1 MSEISRDESHSPHSS
16 QRPSRRQRWLVVMIG
31 LAGVAI
37 SVVAWRVL
45 IESQFTADADAR
57 IRSLERQFEKD
68 AEIVHF
74 LATFYASS
82 EEVTR
87 DEFRKYT
94 TSVLSPHEDMEADLK
109 ALLWVPR
116 VAGNDQVSAEEA
128 LAEFEAKA
136 REEGTSEDPEY
147 SEYLD
152 YRVREMIFKDR
163 TEQTAKREEY
173 FPVFFAEP
181 KPEREALLGL
191 DLASGPI
198 CAEAIRE
205 ARETGRATVSG
216 RTSLGPAEAED
227 TLLVFKAVYREEAD
241 TPEARQRPEN
251 LSGFVVSV
259 ISIGEMMAQAPSY
272 FAAGGIDVRMSDQ
285 PGEAKDSWNRRTKKL
300 DTPGHPWSIHCTL
313 TSEYLIGTRSRGPIA
328 ALAAGLL
335 ITALITLYVNVLAG
349 RTAQVEQLVVQRAAE
364 LRRANETL
372 EQEIADRKRAEDVLE
387 HSRALYSSLVETLPV
402 QMLRKDLGGRFTFAN
417 RAFCKLL
424 EKPLDE
430 ILGKTDFDFYP
441 RDLAQKYREDD
452 RRVVETGELFEDVER
467 NEKDGRVRYVQVLK
481 SAVRDAEGKIIGTQ
495 AIFWDVTKRKEA
507 EAALEQERYLL
518 HALMD
523 NLPHNIYFK
532 DTASRF
538 TRINKALARWFA
550 LGSASEALGKTD
562 FDYFTDEHATQARAD
577 ELEVMRT
584 GRPLL
589 DREEKETWVNG
600 KVTWATTTKL
610 PLYDED
616 GRVVGTFGISRD
628 ITEKKQAAEALRAA
642 KEAAEAAN
650 RAKSDFLAHMS
661 HEIRT
666 PLNAIIGMTELVL
679 DTRLDSSQ
687 QEYLRM
693 VRESGDSLLAV
704 INDIL
709 DFSKI
714 EAGKLD
720 LERVTFDLHESLGDT
735 MKTLALRAH
744 VKGLELACQIQPDVP
759 SGLIGDAGRLRQI
772 VINLVGNAIKF
783 TEEGEVVLRVR
794 RESES
799 GDETTLHFSVA
810 DTGIGIP
817 EDKRDVIF
825 HMFEQADTSTTRR
838 YGGTGLGLAIA
849 SRLVDSMGGRIWVES
864 EPQRGSTFHFTARFA
879 PAAADSP
886 EQRRVQ
892 RAHLGGLR
900 TLIVDDNA
908 TNRRILEEMLRNWEM
923 QPTAVEGAVEA
934 LRLMNQAQQEGR
946 PFRLVLSDAN
956 MPEIDGFDLARQIK
970 EDSSLG
976 STVIMMLTSGDRP
989 GDVARCEQLGVAAY
1003 LLKPIKQSE
1012 LFDAIVMALGI
1023 AAVEDEGDKTLL
1035 AERARRIGPLR
1046 VLLAEDSLVGQKL
1059 IVGLFESH
1067 GHTVVVAG
1075 NGVEALETLEQQD
1088 FDLVLMDVQMPDMDG
1103 LEAASAIR
1111 VREKQTGSHVPI
1123 IAMTAH
1129 AMKGDRQKC
1138 LDAGMDEY
1146 VAKPIRA
1153 KRLFDTIA
1161 AVLGVCDEQGEASDS
1176 PPADFVPLETDALDW
1191 SQALRTVKG
1200 DHALL
1205 RCVVEAFLE
1214 ESPRLM
1220 RAIGEAVAGPDATRL
1235 RVAAHTLKGSME
1247 YFGVAGGFELAYRL
1261 EKMGQSNHLEGAEA
1275 VFSDLE
1281 AVMAQITPVL
1291 LHYSRGANAADN
1303 RPPDA

>member
-1 MSEISRDESHSPHSS
+1 MSQISPDKSHFPRAS

-31 LAGVAI
+31 LAGAALSVA
-37 SVVAWRVL
+37 AWRVL
-45 IESQFTADADAR
+45 VESQFTADAEAR
-57 IRSLERQFEKD
+57 IRSIERQFEKD
-68 AEIVHF
+68 AEVVRF
-74 LATFYASS
+74 PATFYASS
-82 EEVTR
+82 VEVTR
-87 DEFRKYT
+87 DEFCRYAA
-94 TSVLSPHEDMEADLK
+94 SVLSPDADMKADAK
-109 ALLWVPR
+109 ALFWVPR
-116 VAGNDQVSAEEA
+116 VAGDEGFSAEEA
-128 LAEFEAKA
+128 LARFEAKA

-147 SEYLD
+147 WE
-152 YRVREMIFKDR
+152 YRVREMVLEDR
-163 TEQTAKREEY
+163 TGQTTRREEY

-181 KPEREALLGL
+181 KTEREAFLGL
-191 DLASGPI
+191 DLGSGPI
-198 CAEAIRE
+198 CREAIRE
-205 ARETGRATVSG
+205 ARKTGRATVSG
-216 RTSLGPAEAED
+216 RTSLGRATEAED
-227 TLLVFKAVYREEAD
+227 TLLVFKAVYREEAV
-241 TPEARQRPEN
+241 TPEAKRQPGS
-251 LSGFVVSV
+251 LSGFIVSM
-259 ISIGEMMAQAPSY
+259 ISIDDMMDHALGY
-272 FAAGGIDVRMSDQ
+272 FTTEGIDVRMSDQ
-285 PGEAKDSWNRRTKKL
+285 PAERKDSWNRRTKKL
-300 DTPGHPWSIHCTL
+300 DISGHPWSIQCTA
-313 TSEYLIGTRSRGPIA
+313 TSAYLIGPRGRGPIA

-335 ITALITLYVNVLAG
+335 ITTLITLYVNVLAG
-349 RTAQVEQLVVQRAAE
+349 RTAQVEQLVVERAAE

-372 EQEIADRKRAEDVLE
+372 EQEIADRKRTEDVLE

-402 QMLRKDLGGRFTFAN
+402 QMLRKDLEGRFTFAN

-441 RDLAQKYREDD
+441 RDLAQKYREND
-452 RRVVETGELFEDVER
+452 RRVVATGELFEDIER

-495 AIFWDVTKRKEA
+495 AVFWDVTKRKEA

-538 TRINKALARWFA
+538 TRINKALARWFG
-550 LGSASEALGKTD
+550 LGNASEALGKTD
-562 FDYFTDEHATQARAD
+562 FDYFTDEHAAQARAD

-589 DREEKETWVNG
+589 DREEKETWVHG

-610 PLYDED
+610 PLYDDE

-666 PLNAIIGMTELVL
+666 PLNAIIGLTELVL
-679 DTRLDSSQ
+679 DTPLDSSQ
-687 QEYLRM
+687 REYLHM

-720 LERVTFDLHESLGDT
+720 LERVTFDLHENLGDT

-744 VKGLELACQIQPDVP
+744 AKGLELACQIQPDVP
-759 SGLIGDAGRLRQI
+759 SSLIGDSGRLRQI

-794 RESES
+794 QESQS
-799 GDETTLHFSVA
+799 DGETTLLFSVA

-825 HMFEQADTSTTRR
+825 HMFEQVDTSTTRR
-838 YGGTGLGLAIA
+838 FGGTGLGLAIA
-849 SRLVDSMGGRIWVES
+849 SRLVDYMGGRIWVES
-864 EPQRGSTFHFTARFA
+864 APQRGSTFHFTARFA
-879 PAAADSP
+879 LAAGDSP
-886 EQRRVQ
+886 KQRRAQ
-892 RAHLGGLR
+892 KAQLTGLR

-923 QPTAVEGAVEA
+923 QPTAAEGAAEA
-934 LRLMNQAQQEGR
+934 LRLMKQAQQEGR

-956 MPEIDGFDLARQIK
+956 MPEVDGFDLARQIK
-970 EDSSLG
+970 EDAALG
-976 STVIMMLTSGDRP
+976 STVIMMLTSGDPP
-989 GDVARCEQLGVAAY
+989 GDVARCEQLGVVAY

-1012 LFDAIVMALGI
+1012 LFDAMVMALGI
-1023 AAVEDEGDKTLL
+1023 TSVEDEGHKPLL
-1035 AERARRIGPLR
+1035 TDRARRIGSLR
-1046 VLLAEDSLVGQKL
+1046 ILLAEDSLVGQKL
-1059 IVGLFESH
+1059 VVGLLESH

-1075 NGVEALETLEQQD
+1075 NGAEALETLEQED
-1088 FDLVLMDVQMPDMDG
+1088 FDLVLMDVQMPEMDG
-1103 LEAASAIR
+1103 LEATSRIR
-1111 VREKQTGSHVPI
+1111 VKEKRTGSHVPI

-1129 AMKGDRQKC
+1129 AMKGDRQIC

-1161 AVLGVCDEQGEASDS
+1161 AVLGVPDGPDGASDS
-1176 PPADFVPLETDALDW
+1176 PPADFVPPETDALDW
-1191 SQALRTVKG
+1191 SEALKTVKG
-1200 DHALL
+1200 DQALL

-1214 ESPRLM
+1214 ESPRLI
-1220 RAIGEAVAGPDATRL
+1220 RAIREAVASEDATRL

-1247 YFGVAGGFELAYRL
+1247 YFGATGGFELAYRL
-1261 EKMGQSNHLEGAEA
+1261 EKMGQNNHLEDAK
-1275 VFSDLE
+1275 STLCDLE
-1281 AVMAQITPVL
+1281 AIMAQITPVL
-1291 LHYSRGANAADN
+1291 VHYSRGTNAAED
-1303 RPPDA
+1303 RPRDV